1 MAEYGVASS
10 GNMGAWQCEKNS
22 RIHAV
27 ASRGQGAGWL
37 RILIAVILKSERLRA
52 FAEQIFALMRIRAS
66 RVIQVRVDL
75 VAVFAIDFPSSHRH
89 NAEPS

>member
-1 MAEYGVASS
+1 MSALL
-10 GNMGAWQCEKNS
+10 CEKYS
-22 RIHAV
+22 GIHAATPRGQA
-27 ASRGQGAGWL
+27 ASRL
-37 RILIAVILKSERLRA
+37 RILIAVILKSERLCA
-52 FAEQIFALMRIRAS
+52 FTEQTFALMRIRAS